1 MTVIN
6 GIEIDN
12 IRYTNNNIKEAI
24 ENNDPIEEKL
34 HVIAVISNPCL
45 FAKRYILMKEFIN
58 RIEMEE
64 KNVILYIVEMAYKN
78 QKFII
83 TDKKCPTHLFTIE
96 NRNTFMA

>member
-12 IRYTNNNIKEAI
+12 IRYKHNIIKEAI

-45 FAKRYILMKEFIN
+45 FAKRYILMKN
-58 RIEMEE
+58 
-64 KNVILYIVEMAYKN
+64 L
-78 QKFII
+78 
-83 TDKKCPTHLFTIE
+83 
-96 NRNTFMA
+96 